1 MKRFNINASI
11 LSDPDG
17 TAIVHDSNDSI
28 LFLAGNG
35 IGTDDGGDNGDCDDA
50 NNNNVCYDDED
61 FEEIIVINEINYN
74 PALSYGQEDADYE
87 FIELYNNSLIDV
99 DLTDWSLASTNIHF
113 VFNHFVLGVNEYLVL
128 ARNPEIYEGSIGHH
142 GTSLLNDGD
151 HIILRNPHGEII
163 DSVTYSDGN
172 HQDDLWPVE
181 ADAHGSTLE
190 LISPDFDNS
199 IPQSWQASYVIPG
212 GTPGIT

>member
-1 MKRFNINASI
+1 MTK
-11 LSDPDG
+11 
-17 TAIVHDSNDSI
+17 
-28 LFLAGNG
+28 
-35 IGTDDGGDNGDCDDA
+35 
-50 NNNNVCYDDED
+50 Y

-199 IPQSWQASYVIPG
+199 VPQSWQASYVIPG
-212 GTPGIT
+212 GTPGFFNSVAPEPIPGCTDNEACNYNSEANVNDNSCEYAIDNFNCDGECY